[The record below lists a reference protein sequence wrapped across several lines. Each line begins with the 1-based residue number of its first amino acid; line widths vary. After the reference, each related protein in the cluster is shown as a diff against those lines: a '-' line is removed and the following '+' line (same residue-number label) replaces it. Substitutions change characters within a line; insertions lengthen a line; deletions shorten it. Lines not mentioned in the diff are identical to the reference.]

1 MRRLTLCLMGVA
13 AAGWLLGASPAG
25 AFGLTDVLTA
35 PATLIERAVEARSTS
50 DIAKDNAVVLKV
62 NGLMADYKVVSV
74 ATEIYEQRLLMTGI
88 FDNKKD
94 YEGFKADVKKVEGIK
109 KLYWHVI
116 YMSEADQKKN
126 DAKLIDWD
134 DALVM
139 TKTIGA
145 KLLGTSDIHSVNF
158 RVTTDSYGTV
168 YLLGRAFSKE
178 ELNRAMKATK
188 ETDGVK
194 KIVSYVEIRP

>member
-1 MRRLTLCLMGVA
+1 MRRMTLLAMGMA
-13 AAGWLLGASPAG
+13 AMGWVLGTAPAD

-50 DIAKDNAVVLKV
+50 DIAKDNAIVLKV

-94 YEGFKADVKKVEGIK
+94 YEGFKADVKKVKGIK

-178 ELNRAMKATK
+178 ELIRAKKATK

>member
-1 MRRLTLCLMGVA
+1 MGWV
-13 AAGWLLGASPAG
+13 LGIGPAG

-62 NGLMADYKVVSV
+62 NGLMADYKVASV

-88 FDNKKD
+88 FDDKKD

-158 RVTTDSYGTV
+158 RVTTDSYGKV